1 MDGQSVV
8 GSYMTG
14 TEVVGGT
21 GTGGHMKT
29 GVHIFMAVEM
39 VQNLI

>member
-1 MDGQSVV
+1 
-8 GSYMTG
+8 MTG
-14 TEVVGGT
+14 TVVVG

-39 VQNLI
+39 VQYLI